1 MLFLCMRT
9 NIDINSR
16 LMNRAQKLS
25 RLKTKKQVVNFAL
38 ENLVKSLSRK
48 QMLGFYGKVKW
59 EGKLAEMRR

>member
-1 MLFLCMRT
+1 
-9 NIDINSR
+9 
-16 LMNRAQKLS
+16 MNRAQKLS